1 MSKAFISALIFL
13 SFATDG
19 VLAQDTLKRDP
30 LDLYIDS
37 VAQAYTQQPHTHS
50 LAIGIVH
57 HNRTK
62 AFFYG
67 ETAKEN
73 AILPT
78 EETIYEI
85 GSMTQIFTA
94 TLLADVVEKGI
105 IRLEDPIVK
114 FLPDSIAHNTS
125 LQGITFQS
133 LANHTSGLPHSPSN
147 LDKNPNYNPQD
158 PYALYTRRDL
168 FAFLKS
174 FQANTTPGE
183 KYEYS
188 PLGYGLLGEL
198 ISMIAKKP
206 YGQLVKEVITTPLSM
221 TNTTNKLNPKTQQLI
236 QGYDEKGQK
245 TLSWNTQAMAGAT
258 VLKSSLKDLLVYAQA
273 QFNMPN
279 TPLERA
285 MALTRQFTYF
295 LPPDSDIGLAW
306 HMNMVG
312 DIVVYSHTG
321 NSGGYRSFI
330 ALAPDKKSALVVLTN
345 TAIST
350 DDICT
355 QIMERIIATE

>member
-50 LAIGIVH
+50 PAIGIVH

-114 FLPDSIAHNTS
+114 FLPDSIAH
-125 LQGITFQS
+125 Q
-133 LANHTSGLPHSPSN
+133 
-147 LDKNPNYNPQD
+147 
-158 PYALYTRRDL
+158 
-168 FAFLKS
+168 
-174 FQANTTPGE
+174 
-183 KYEYS
+183 
-188 PLGYGLLGEL
+188 
-198 ISMIAKKP
+198 
-206 YGQLVKEVITTPLSM
+206 
-221 TNTTNKLNPKTQQLI
+221 
-236 QGYDEKGQK
+236 
-245 TLSWNTQAMAGAT
+245 
-258 VLKSSLKDLLVYAQA
+258 
-273 QFNMPN
+273 
-279 TPLERA
+279 
-285 MALTRQFTYF
+285 
-295 LPPDSDIGLAW
+295 IG
-306 HMNMVG
+306 
-312 DIVVYSHTG
+312 
-321 NSGGYRSFI
+321 
-330 ALAPDKKSALVVLTN
+330 
-345 TAIST
+345 
-350 DDICT
+350 
-355 QIMERIIATE
+355 